1 MTTPLDDAGVKRL
14 RWRCRRGVRELDIL
28 LTRFLDE
35 RFGSLDAAGRESF
48 AALLECQ
55 DPDVMDWVMGRR
67 DDYPASCAQAVRL
80 LTGDRP

>member
-1 MTTPLDDAGVKRL
+1 MDETEVKRL

-35 RFGSLDAAGRESF
+35 RYPLIDTDGRASF

-55 DPDVMDWVMGRR
+55 DPDVMDWLMERR
-67 DDYPASCAQAVRL
+67 SDYPRDCAAAVRL
-80 LTGDRP
+80 LLER

>member
-1 MTTPLDDAGVKRL
+1 MDETEVKRL

-35 RFGSLDAAGRESF
+35 RYPHIDDDERASF

-55 DPDVMDWVMGRR
+55 DPDVMDWLMGRR
-67 DDYPASCAQAVRL
+67 SDYPLDCAAAVRL
-80 LTGDRP
+80 LLEP

>member
-1 MTTPLDDAGVKRL
+1 MSVDAEQLRKL

-35 RFGSLDAAGRESF
+35 RFERLDEAGRDSF

-55 DPDVMDWVMGRR
+55 DPDVIDWLMERR
-67 DDYPASCAQAVRL
+67 SDYPPSCGRAVRL
-80 LTGDRP
+80 LLDKT

>member
-1 MTTPLDDAGVKRL
+1 VSGEAGEVKRL

-35 RFGSLDAAGRESF
+35 RFERLDAEGRESF

-55 DPDVMDWVMGRR
+55 DPDVVDWLMGRR
-67 DDYPASCAQAVRL
+67 ADYPASCERAVRL
-80 LTGDRP
+80 LLESS

>member
-1 MTTPLDDAGVKRL
+1 MTATVDAADYKRL

-35 RFGSLDAAGRESF
+35 RFDSLDSSVQESF

-67 DDYPASCAQAVRL
+67 NDYPERCRQALRL
-80 LTGDRP
+80 LVGERA